1 MSDKPEDS
9 LQRQQQRVLENGSV
23 WLDAVFVARAPRFR
37 LKKSSIRLS
46 IPDVIWIIILT
57 IFFSF
62 LFYFIMIPFSWIF
75 PDLIQPLLI
84 GPAVGVF
91 LGWITGRK
99 VSRASPYRQATGE
112 GIGSYLY
119 VQADSKS
126 YLLKRLFGRTVA
138 TSRYESKAGPRKQD
152 VECVEWLGTA
162 RASIM
167 PRFDST
173 KKYKRGRPP
182 TLEVEFEEQTEA
194 TDWLKQ
200 KRLRQEGF

>member
-1 MSDKPEDS
+1 MSEDS
-9 LQRQQQRVLENGSV
+9 LMQQQQRVHEHGSV

-37 LKKSSIRLS
+37 IRKSSIRLS
-46 IPDVIWIIILT
+46 LPDVIWIILLT
-57 IFFSF
+57 VLFSF
-62 LFYFIMIPFSWIF
+62 LFYFILLPFAWLM

-84 GPAVGVF
+84 APAIGIF

-99 VSRASPYRQATGE
+99 VSRASPYRTSTGE

-126 YLLKRLFGRTVA
+126 YLLKRIFGRVVA
-138 TSRYESKAGPRKQD
+138 MSKYESKAGPRKQF
-152 VECVEWLGTA
+152 VECVEWIGTA
-162 RASIM
+162 RAAHM
-167 PRFDST
+167 PRFDAT
-173 KKYKRGRPP
+173 KKYKNPRAPI
-182 TLEVEFEEQTEA
+182 LEVEFMEQTQQ